1 MREKGTVI
9 NSQGSF
15 AFLQI
20 DQNPELENIFIHI
33 SECPDDVN
41 NLRTGMRFEF
51 DTVESLKKP
60 GTFVGKNLKFLGM
73 SGNLS
78 QNSDKKKTKKQLK
91 NESKEE
97 PTSEAYSNDFVAVR
111 AKNLLRGSNK
121 NSTIEKIN
129 QFVEAGGVVLVLR
142 ADGDNLGPGVPP
154 TPHKRDKFL
163 YDYLNDTFTDFSIEK
178 YVSDSIDFENI
189 SHPFIKELCSFTY
202 LISKDGRNYHPE
214 CENAILDVVYTKL
227 VSRAS
232 NRWTIITDE
241 TGLFGEMLG
250 KPGNDGITSTL
261 IWMVIPPKVKL
272 SNLPPYFHGTGQ
284 KSAVLNALKSIDEHP
299 NILIYSFSYE
309 TGTNAEGAGKVG
321 KDPHLPFLIETLP
334 LVLESI
340 SNRISKEVNV
350 DIFTE
355 RAVELEA
362 GMNLFDTTIM
372 GLKSALNGRLEW
384 KRMNFENMK
393 VLAKK
398 PCEHPWMGYPDALG
412 HIFNPN
418 KKKKK
423 DDPDLFERI
432 ESRIIKSPFRLKSL
446 NSRVNPSLKKSSSGL
461 EFLKSLYE
469 FTVDDVRDYAIPFFI
484 PVISNSLKEL
494 SQQEWQKLL
503 SFMKQNSEL
512 GSYQNVSKVIH
523 SLVDIDLEIS
533 KLSQNSDKFNFALAM
548 LGTSNHIGARTQA
561 EKCISICESLIK
573 KGFVPHKDRFIKFKN
588 LSGGNKDNQFDFG
601 HIDMNLNLPDDS
613 DYDGEWA
620 RYLGAQALSRALNG
634 IELEFA
640 IEIEDYLL
648 RNTTDFEQLERRYLM
663 SAELKF
669 DVGEI
674 EEGLQLLEETLPKHV
689 GKSVNEL
696 IRSNIYYLP
705 SLLKG
710 CVLNQKPRKFFQ
722 QYTSSITSNF
732 NFEHP
737 SQRTAYWCA
746 RWSEQIGNINNSIS
760 IDSRNYIVKLME
772 YPKFTHEAPGV
783 ILACELLDLV
793 NRNLIDI
800 DAEQFLNKVLH
811 NSVESTREWVANNQ
825 PNEYDW
831 LAPLNFNYR

>member
-78 QNSDKKKTKKQLK
+78 QNTDKKKTKKQLK
-91 NESKEE
+91 NEPKEE
-97 PTSEAYSNDFVAVR
+97 PTSESDFHDFLAVR
-111 AKNLLRGSNK
+111 ATNILRGK
-121 NSTIEKIN
+121 DKDTTIEKIN
-129 QFVEAGGVVLVLR
+129 RIVEDGGVVLVLHR
-142 ADGDNLGPGVPP
+142 EGDSLGRGGILSPQ
-154 TPHKRDKFL
+154 KRDKFL
-163 YDYLNDTFTDFSIEK
+163 YDHLNETFTNFSIEK
-178 YVSDSIDFENI
+178 YVSDSIDFENN
-189 SHPFIKELCSFTY
+189 SHPFINELCSIRY
-202 LISKDGRNYHPE
+202 LLSKDGINYHPK

-227 VSRAS
+227 VGRAS
-232 NRWTIITDE
+232 KRWTVIADE

-261 IWMVIPPKVKL
+261 IWMVIPPGVKL
-272 SNLPPYFHGTGQ
+272 PNLQPYFHGTGQ
-284 KSAVLNALKSIDEHP
+284 KSGVLNALKSIDKYP

-309 TGTNAEGAGKVG
+309 DGNIAEGAGKVG

-340 SNRISKEVNV
+340 SNRVSKKAKV
-350 DIFTE
+350 DIFAE
-355 RAVELEA
+355 RVVELEA

-372 GLKSALNGRLEW
+372 GLKSALNGRLGWE
-384 KRMNFENMK
+384 RLNFDNMK
-393 VLAKK
+393 ILAKK

-423 DDPDLFERI
+423 EDPDLFERI
-432 ESRIIKSPFRLKSL
+432 ENRIIKTPFRLKSL

-469 FTVDDVRDYAIPFFI
+469 FTVDDVRDYAIPFLI
-484 PVISNSLKEL
+484 PVISNSLREL

-503 SFMKQNSEL
+503 SFMKQYSEG

-533 KLSQNSDKFNFALAM
+533 KLSQNSDKFDFALAM

-561 EKCISICESLIK
+561 EKCISICNFLMKDGYVPHRDRLIK
-573 KGFVPHKDRFIKFKN
+573 FNN
-588 LSGGNKDNQFDFG
+588 LRGGNKDNQFEFG
-601 HIDMNLNLPDDS
+601 HIDMDLLLPDDS
-613 DYDGEWA
+613 EYDGEWA
-620 RYLGAQALSRALNG
+620 KYLGAQALSRALNG
-634 IELEFA
+634 ADLEFA
-640 IEIEDYLL
+640 IGIEDYLL

-674 EEGLQLLEETLPKHV
+674 EDGLHLLQETLPMHV
-689 GKSVNEL
+689 GKSVGEL
-696 IRSNIYYLP
+696 IKSNIYYLP

-710 CVLNQKPRKFFQ
+710 CVLNRKPRNFFEK
-722 QYTSSITSNF
+722 YTNSITSNF

-746 RWSEQIGNINNSIS
+746 RWSEQIGNLNNPVSIE
-760 IDSRNYIVKLME
+760 SRNYIVKLME

-800 DAEQFLNKVLH
+800 DAEEFLKKVLK